1 MTESSKTTTG
11 LSPAK
16 RELLARLLKQ
26 KGIGAGQADV
36 IPRRPRAEEPC
47 VLSFA
52 QERVW
57 FFEQFEPGTAVY
69 NVPAAVRLTGQL
81 DVPALEQSLNEIIR
95 RHESLRT
102 IFLDVEGTP
111 MQAVSPALP
120 LTITTIDLRHVESDE
135 RDARARQLF
144 ADEARKP
151 FDLTS
156 GRLLR
161 VSLVRIDEDEHVALL
176 IMHHITSDGWS
187 INLLITEL
195 SKLYAAYSTGQ
206 SSPLNELPIQYAD
219 FAVWQRSWLKDEV
232 LEEQLS
238 YWKRQLTGLTTL
250 QVRTDRPRPAV
261 HSFRGERE
269 VIYLSEVLTEQVKAM
284 SAREGTSLFMLLLA
298 VWQTLMA
305 RYTWQE
311 EIVVG
316 TPIANRTR
324 GEIEGIIGFF
334 VNTLVLR
341 TKIEGNPRFVD
352 FLRHVKEVTL
362 GAYAHQS
369 LPFEYLVDELAP
381 ERDLGRHPLFQ
392 VFFALNNNPSEP
404 FELPGL
410 TLSSFGGQSV
420 MSKFDL
426 EMSLV
431 EIDDRIKTTLIYN
444 PDLFDASTI
453 RLMLEHYEMLLQGVV
468 DQPECRLL
476 DLRFGSD
483 EQENQAMETVFQN
496 ADEFVFDF

>member
-1 MTESSKTTTG
+1 MKEPSKTTTG
-11 LSPAK
+11 LSAAK
-16 RELLARLLKQ
+16 RELLARMLKQ
-26 KGIGAGQADV
+26 KGIGTAQAEL
-36 IPRRPRAEEPC
+36 IPRRSGPEEPC

-57 FFEQFEPGTAVY
+57 FFEQLEPGTAVY
-69 NVPAAVRLTGQL
+69 NVPAAVRLKGEL
-81 DVPALEQSLNEIIR
+81 DTPALERSLNEIVR

-102 IFLDVEGTP
+102 IFLNVEGTP
-111 MQAVSPALP
+111 MQAVAPAQP
-120 LTITTIDLRHVESDE
+120 LTLTSIDLRHLPAGE
-135 RDARARQLF
+135 RDARARQLT
-144 ADEARKP
+144 AAELRKP

-156 GRLLR
+156 GQLLR
-161 VSLVRIDEDEHVALL
+161 VCLVQLDDDEHVALL
-176 IMHHITSDGWS
+176 AMHHITSDGWS
-187 INLLITEL
+187 TNVLVTEL
-195 SKLYAAYSTGQ
+195 SKLYAAYSTGRP
-206 SSPLNELPIQYAD
+206 SPLSELPIQYAD
-219 FAVWQRSWLKDEV
+219 FAVWQRGWLKGEV
-232 LEEQLS
+232 LEEHLS
-238 YWKRQLTGLTTL
+238 YWKRQLSGFTTL
-250 QVRTDRPRPAV
+250 QLRTDRPRPLV

-269 VIYLSEVLTEQVKAM
+269 IIYLSNVLTEQIKAL
-284 SAREGTSLFMLLLA
+284 SAREGASFFMTLLA

-324 GEIEGIIGFF
+324 GEIEGLIGFF
-334 VNTLVLR
+334 VNSLVLR
-341 TKIEGNPRFVD
+341 TKLEGNPRFVD
-352 FLRHVKEVTL
+352 FLEHVKEVTL

-392 VFFALNNNPSEP
+392 VFFAFNNNPSEP

-410 TLSSFGGQSV
+410 TLNGFAGAGV

-431 EIDDRIKTTLIYN
+431 EADDRLKATLIYN
-444 PDLFDASTI
+444 PDLFDASTVK
-453 RLMLEHYEMLLQGVV
+453 RMLEHYELLLQAVV
-468 DQPECRLL
+468 EQPLCRLL
-476 DLRFGSD
+476 DLPFGSD
-483 EQENQAMETVFQN
+483 EQENGAAVFEN

>member
-1 MTESSKTTTG
+1 MKESSKTTTG
-11 LSPAK
+11 LSTAK

-26 KGIGAGQADV
+26 KGIGAAQTEL
-36 IPRRPRAEEPC
+36 IPRRASAEPC
-47 VLSFA
+47 ILSFA

-57 FFEQFEPGTAVY
+57 FFEQLEPGTAVY
-69 NVPAAVRLTGQL
+69 NVPAAVRLTGRL
-81 DVPALEQSLNEIIR
+81 DTSALERSLNEIVR

-102 IFLDVEGTP
+102 IFLNVEGTP
-111 MQAVSPALP
+111 MQAASPAQP
-120 LTITTIDLRHVESDE
+120 LQLASIDLRHLPPPE
-135 RDARARQLF
+135 RDARARQLA

-151 FDLTS
+151 FNLTG

-161 VSLVRIDEDEHVALL
+161 ACLIRLDEDEHVALL
-176 IMHHITSDGWS
+176 TMHHITSDGWS
-187 INLLITEL
+187 TKLLVAEL

-206 SSPLNELPIQYAD
+206 SSSLAELPIQYAD
-219 FAVWQRSWLKDEV
+219 FAVWQRGWLSGEV
-232 LEEQLS
+232 LEAHLS
-238 YWKRQLTGLTTL
+238 YWKRQLAGLTTL
-250 QVRTDRPRPAV
+250 QLPTDRPRPIA

-269 VIYLSEVLTEQVKAM
+269 TIFLSNALTAELKAL
-284 SAREGTSLFMLLLA
+284 SAREGATFFMVLLA
-298 VWQTLMA
+298 AWQTLMA

-324 GEIEGIIGFF
+324 GEIEGLIGFF

-341 TKIEGNPRFVD
+341 TKMEGNPRFVD
-352 FLRHVKEVTL
+352 FLRHVKDVTL

-410 TLSSFGGQSV
+410 TLSGFAGQGV

-431 EIDDRIKTTLIYN
+431 EIDDRLKATLIYN
-444 PDLFDASTI
+444 PELFDSSTV
-453 RLMLEHYEMLLQGVV
+453 RLMLERYELLLQSVV
-468 DQPECRLL
+468 EQPVGRLL
-476 DLRFGSD
+476 DLPFASD
-483 EQENQAMETVFQN
+483 EQAEAAASSVFQN
-496 ADEFVFDF
+496 ADEFVFDI